1 LYINIDV
8 DPHKIGENH
17 KNSQSVDIYS
27 KTFIMARAISLKTIV
42 ALLFAFV
49 FQIAFAAP
57 TECNSISDPTS
68 ACNIDLDVRD
78 LFKRYSGSPRG
89 KVGTGG
95 PAKSDYPSDEEI
107 RKAYLKP
114 AGPHVF
120 YSGIGADTTDPYAF
134 SQKVGGVILR
144 NAFPKKYLNQNK
156 RSEEWLGDFWDR
168 TSGKHYLRKNK
179 KGECS
184 DGNRNLRRARAN

>member
-1 LYINIDV
+1 MIKGHNR
-8 DPHKIGENH
+8 G
-17 KNSQSVDIYS
+17 IYTDS
-27 KTFIMARAISLKTIV
+27 KTSSMARAISLRTIL

-57 TECNSISDPTS
+57 TECNSISDHTS
-68 ACNIDLDVRD
+68 ACNIDLDIRD
-78 LFKRYSGSPRG
+78 LLKRYSGNPRG

-114 AGPHVF
+114 SGPHVF

-168 TSGKHYLRKNK
+168 TSGEHSLHKNQ
-179 KGECS
+179 KGGYS
-184 DGNRNLRRARAN
+184 DLNRNIRRARAT